1 MTIGYCHVKA
11 GDFRMTSGFLITMG
25 GTLNLHKI
33 VYTPLTVPFPAVK
46 IYTTPG
52 ETSMPSA
59 AKIIFKIELFKKI
72 SYN

>member
-33 VYTPLTVPFPAVK
+33 LDTTDCGSLPNAI